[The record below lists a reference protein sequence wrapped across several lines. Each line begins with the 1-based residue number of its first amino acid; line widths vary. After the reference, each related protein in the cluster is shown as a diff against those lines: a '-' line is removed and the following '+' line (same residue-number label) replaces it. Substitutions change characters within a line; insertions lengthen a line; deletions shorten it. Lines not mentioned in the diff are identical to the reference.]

1 MSRNHMQV
9 LAPLASQRSYRDIRQ
24 RQNGLQQIIQ
34 SSNNSSFLNNS
45 TAHTRNNSAQS
56 SNLAS
61 NNQNHIQMHNSIHQI
76 SHKPQPNT
84 QNDRRRNN
92 SQYLQVSNQEFSS
105 NEAQNDKIL
114 VSQQNIP
121 LSQDRNQKL
130 KTIQKNQSTEQI
142 DTKSHLQKSVH
153 PNSDQYGKQMSHQRV
168 SSECDSEQNKENIS
182 FCVNSVQSNTQRNY
196 SYETSFN
203 SKTIQP
209 EKNYFMPLK
218 QQQQMQKQIRRNTN
232 MSTDFS
238 NHNNSQRQT
247 TNSQNNSGSYN
258 QNLNSY
264 NSNQINQSKKSSD
277 GLGKLLTSQLNDS
290 TINNNII
297 ESYIEKV
304 FQKDLQLQNEQGCF
318 QTSQGQSKE
327 TEQSFNQLNLQSEHS
342 QAYKSLNQSNYNS
355 DSSIQDKRTQQQS
368 QIQSQLQSQIL
379 YEQALQQKLK
389 LLPQS
394 KENKNTT
401 SFTQIPKPFNKFQE
415 QSAYSQAQLKH
426 LNKYL
431 FGDNQ
436 ELTQITKI
444 ESHQIPKQQE
454 EVAKKLINHKE
465 LTQKTLQSEHSSDEI
480 EQNSLSSQQEKEII
494 GQQNHSKQNEN
505 QKDHQYRSYDSTNQ
519 IQNNS
524 SIYNQNNLNQSQQD
538 QLKTQNQNLL
548 NKISELEQK
557 QSELQQTLIQKVM
570 QINFMESQINQQEK
584 DKKLMQQT
592 LDQIQQQ
599 LSDEIKKQQE
609 LKLDNESL
617 QEINQKQIK
626 NQQDLNLQIQQLS
639 FQIFQLEQQLYDVNV
654 NAKEKEK
661 ALEQQKSEQILL
673 LKDKFEKDF
682 QQLNEQHSKLVQ
694 LQNVCMKQKETLQN
708 ENQLLHSQLEQY
720 QNQIQLYQTK
730 ISTQENEIKDLEQR
744 NLQSNSSNQQIQ
756 FIEQQ
761 LADTES
767 ELNSQNKK
775 FNMVVLNISTVLELI
790 QQKIQNFQT
799 TIKMTDRSI
808 NFQNLSEQLMCQVKF
823 GINQMA
829 LLIQPIIQ
837 EAKEQSQVQSTF
849 RQNTSLRNLQE
860 TKQATQASFVVEDKR
875 DQIQI
880 NKKIEVKNS
889 NGIQEKVQVE
899 NKVNEQIDLKNVQTA
914 QFGEEN
920 QISQLNQRGFS
931 ENQQKQEMTKYDS
944 NLSQND
950 FKIQNCDSI
959 GQLIINQSAS
969 NQEYIIPQSDTQIQI
984 QNIKNRIYQRQ
995 QRRKQN
1001 ESSYSSNRS
1010 FSYNSNQSN
1019 KYFTVGRQN
1028 QSFQDDNSSSP
1039 FEDQH
1044 QSQI

>member
-1 MSRNHMQV
+1 MNRNHMQV
-9 LAPLASQRSYRDIRQ
+9 LAPLTSQRSYRDIRQ
-24 RQNGLQQIIQ
+24 RQNGLQQIIN

-45 TAHTRNNSAQS
+45 TAHTRNNSGQS
-56 SNLAS
+56 SNLTS
-61 NNQNHIQMHNSIHQI
+61 NNVNHIQMSNSIHQI

-84 QNDRRRNN
+84 QTDRRRNN
-92 SQYLQVSNQEFSS
+92 SSSYQVPNQEFSS
-105 NEAQNDKIL
+105 TEGQNNKIQ
-114 VSQQNIP
+114 VCQQNIP
-121 LSQDRNQKL
+121 FNQDMNQKL
-130 KTIQKNQSTEQI
+130 HSIKRNQSTEQI
-142 DTKSHLQKSVH
+142 DAKQYLQKSIH
-153 PNSDQYGKQMSHQRV
+153 QNADHYGKQTSHQRV
-168 SSECDSEQNKENIS
+168 NSECESEQNKENIS

-209 EKNYFMPLK
+209 EKSYFMPLK

-264 NSNQINQSKKSSD
+264 NSNQMNQAKKNSD
-277 GLGKLLTSQLNDS
+277 GLGKLLASQLNDLS
-290 TINNNII
+290 LNNNII

-304 FQKDLQLQNEQGCF
+304 FQKDLSLQSEQGGF
-318 QTSQGQSKE
+318 QPNQGHTKE
-327 TEQSFNQLNLQSEHS
+327 TEQSFNKLNLQSEHS
-342 QAYKSLNQSNYNS
+342 EAQKSLNQSNYNS
-355 DSSIQDKRTQQQS
+355 DQSIQDKRTQQQS

-394 KENKNTT
+394 KENKNTS

-415 QSAYSQAQLKH
+415 HPAYNQVQLKN

-436 ELTQITKI
+436 DVTQITKQ
-444 ESHQIPKQQE
+444 ESNQINKQQE
-454 EVAKKLINHKE
+454 LNAQKLINSKE
-465 LTQKTLQSEHSSDEI
+465 LIQKTLQSDGSNDDI
-480 EQNSLSSQQEKEII
+480 EQSSLLCQQEKEII
-494 GQQNHSKQNEN
+494 SQHKHSKQNEN
-505 QKDHQYRSYDSTNQ
+505 QKDLEYGSYNSINQ

-524 SIYNQNNLNQSQQD
+524 SVYNQNIQNQAQQE
-538 QLKTQNQNLL
+538 LKIENQNLQ
-548 NKISELEQK
+548 NKMQELEQK
-557 QSELQQTLIQKVM
+557 QSQLQQTLIQKVM
-570 QINFMESQINQQEK
+570 QINCMENQINQLEK
-584 DKKLMQQT
+584 DKKLMQQS

-599 LSDEIKKQQE
+599 LNDEMKKQQE
-609 LKLDNESL
+609 FKLANESL

-626 NQQDLNLQIQQLS
+626 TQQDLNLQIQQLN
-639 FQIFQLEQQLYDVNV
+639 FQIFQLEQQIYDVNV

-661 ALEQQKSEQILL
+661 ALEHQKNEQILL

-682 QQLNEQHSKLVQ
+682 EQLNEQHSKLVQ
-694 LQNVCMKQKETLQN
+694 LQNICMNQKETLSN
-708 ENQLLHSQLEQY
+708 ENQFLHSQLEQK
-720 QNQIQLYQTK
+720 QSEIQQYQTK
-730 ISTQENEIKDLEQR
+730 ISAQEMEIKNLEQKYF
-744 NLQSNSSNQQIQ
+744 QSNSSNHQIQ

-761 LADTES
+761 LADAEN
-767 ELNSQNKK
+767 ELNNQNKK

-790 QQKIQNFQT
+790 QQKIQNYQT

-808 NFQNLSEQLMCQVKF
+808 NFQNLSEQLMSQVKF

-837 EAKEQSQVQSTF
+837 EIKEQSQVQRTF
-849 RQNTSLRNLQE
+849 RQNTSFKNLQDIQQ
-860 TKQATQASFVVEDKR
+860 TSQSIQVAEDKK
-875 DQIQI
+875 DQIQC
-880 NKKIEVKNS
+880 NKKIEVQNP
-889 NGIQEKVQVE
+889 NGIQDIDHIE
-899 NKVNEQIDLKNVQTA
+899 NKTKEQIDLKNVQTA
-914 QFGEEN
+914 QFGE
-920 QISQLNQRGFS
+920 QSLMTSQNQR
-931 ENQQKQEMTKYDS
+931 ELVEKQQKQEIAINDQD
-944 NLSQND
+944 QNQNG
-950 FKIQNCDSI
+950 FKVQNCNSI
-959 GQLIINQSAS
+959 SQLINNQTISI
-969 NQEYIIPQSDTQIQI
+969 QEYIIPQSDTQIQI

-1019 KYFTVGRQN
+1019 NFFTVGRQN
-1028 QSFQDDNSSSP
+1028 LSFQDDNNSSP
-1039 FEDQH
+1039 YQDQH